1 MSTPWRKSP
10 PELVERFETAV
21 AGIEGL
27 EQRQMFG
34 YPATFIGGN
43 LTSSLHQDRWIVRLP
58 DDERQARLDAGWA
71 QFEPMAGRPMRGYV
85 VLPADVAED
94 PSQAR
99 SWVERAATYV
109 RTLPPKA
116 SKKR

>member
-1 MSTPWRKSP
+1 MSTHWRKSP
-10 PELVERFETAV
+10 AELIERFEAAV

-27 EQRQMFG
+27 EQRKMFG
-34 YPATFIGGN
+34 YPAGFIGGN
-43 LTSSLHQDRWIVRLP
+43 LTSSLHEDRWIVRLP

-85 VLPADVAED
+85 VLPADVTDD
-94 PSQAR
+94 PDQAR
-99 SWVERAATYV
+99 AWVERAATYV

-116 SKKR
+116 PKKR